1 MSPARRSIGGDVG
14 FVVLALSL
22 VALTYTPLAGPFDE
36 VLCAVSFRG
45 AEGVLSVLGVPH
57 AVDAAHRVLSQG
69 AVAVEVNGACSG
81 MRAVA
86 FFAAVMILLDAPRR
100 EKLVHFAAGAAVLTG
115 INVLRIAHLFE
126 LRVESSPHFA
136 AYHAWIWPAVMG
148 SAILLYRLA
157 RRGRAASAHADRAP
171 A

>member
-1 MSPARRSIGGDVG
+1 MSLARRSIGNDVG

-45 AEGVLSVLGVPH
+45 AEGLLSVLGVPH
-57 AVDAAHRVLSQG
+57 AVDAAHRVLSHG

-86 FFAAVMILLDAPRR
+86 LFGAVMILLDAPRR
-100 EKLVHFAAGAAVLTG
+100 EKLLHFALGTAVLTG

-126 LRVESSPHFA
+126 LRVERSPHFA
-136 AYHAWIWPAVMG
+136 AYHGWIWPAVMV
-148 SAILLYRLA
+148 SAILLYRFA
-157 RRGRAASAHADRAP
+157 RRGRAASVPADPARA
-171 A
+171 